1 METIKRQIEALGT
14 AGTADEL
21 NNAYNQLAI
30 AIDSFDFDGV
40 TTRDEMERTLN
51 HIANYNLVRIA
62 NLAFEAYEKSGR
74 TDQRQLLEIGLCR
87 DSIKPHE
94 DNQDEIDLLDGLC
107 DELEIR

>member
-14 AGTADEL
+14 AKSTDEL
-21 NNAYNQLAI
+21 NGAYNQLAL
-30 AIDSFDFDGV
+30 AIDSYNFGGV

-74 TDQRQLLEIGLCR
+74 TDQSLLIEIGRCR

-107 DELEIR
+107 NELEIR

>member
-21 NNAYNQLAI
+21 NNAYNQLAL

-107 DELEIR
+107 VELEIR

>member
-21 NNAYNQLAI
+21 NNAYNQLAL

-74 TDQRQLLEIGLCR
+74 TDQRQLLEIGLCL

>member
-21 NNAYNQLAI
+21 NNAYNQLAL

-107 DELEIR
+107 DEL

>member
-21 NNAYNQLAI
+21 NNAYNQLAV

>member
-21 NNAYNQLAI
+21 NNAYNQLAL

-74 TDQRQLLEIGLCR
+74 IDQRQLLEIGLCR

>member
-21 NNAYNQLAI
+21 NNAYNQLAL